1 MLSFGH
7 LIPES
12 ISSLSALGS
21 NGYDALYYVIG
32 GFLAMVFVGKVI
44 FRHEPPI
51 VPTQPHENRL
61 NAKSVAT
68 GINSAV
74 ILCMAMSIH
83 SFFESA
89 ALGMV
94 KDIPSALV
102 LSACIA
108 LHQPA
113 ESLALVVAFLKANMP
128 RHLVLA
134 WLIGF
139 SIVGIIGCAVGIWV
153 KVHAPPSV
161 EALVVA
167 MTAGTFVYV
176 GAAEVSGI
184 QIVECFSSIDR
195 CCLPIDI
202 GRGV

>member
-32 GFLAMVFVGKVI
+32 GFLAMVLVGKVI
-44 FRHEPPI
+44 FRHEPDT
-51 VPTQPHENRL
+51 VPTLPRENHL
-61 NAKSVAT
+61 VVKPVVS

-74 ILCMAMSIH
+74 ILCLALSIH

-108 LHQPA
+108 LHQPV
-113 ESLALVVAFLKANMP
+113 ESLALAVAFLKSNIPHQFM
-128 RHLVLA
+128 LA
-134 WLIGF
+134 WLLGY
-139 SIVGIIGCAVGIWV
+139 SIIGIIGCAVGIWV
-153 KVHAPPSV
+153 KVHAPQSV

-176 GAAEVSGI
+176 GAAEVSSEPVYLCPI
-184 QIVECFSSIDR
+184 YFSMND
-195 CCLPIDI
+195 
-202 GRGV
+202 